1 MEKSK
6 PKLLNI
12 EKGFSLFE
20 IVIALVILSV
30 SLLVIYNLIL
40 STSVSIYKLEDHYL
54 AKEVAN
60 NRIALINTIEKPS
73 KPINRNG
80 MDPMGGKNWKW
91 EESFYIGISDE
102 FQIPVRYIGVGEGLE
117 DLQVFN
123 KYEFVDSFF
132 K

>member
-40 STSVSIYKLEDHYL
+40 STSVSVYKLEDHYL

-73 KPINRNG
+73 KPLNRNG
-80 MDPMGGKNWKW
+80 IISMGGKNWIW
-91 EESFYIGISDE
+91 EESFYNGITNE
-102 FQIPVRYIGVGEGLE
+102 FLE
-117 DLQVFN
+117 
-123 KYEFVDSFF
+123 YEILIKSENTTQYSYRTKGYLVNE
-132 K
+132 

>member
-1 MEKSK
+1 MEKLK
-6 PKLLNI
+6 PKLLNTK
-12 EKGFSLFE
+12 KGFSLFE
-20 IVIALVILSV
+20 IVIALAILST

-40 STSVSIYKLEDHYL
+40 YKLEDHYL

-80 MDPMGGKNWKW
+80 MDTMGGKNWKW

-102 FQIPVRYIGVGEGLE
+102 FLEYEILIKSEGSTQYIYSTKGYLVNE
-117 DLQVFN
+117 
-123 KYEFVDSFF
+123 
-132 K
+132 

>member
-30 SLLVIYNLIL
+30 SLLVIYKLIL

-73 KPINRNG
+73 KPLNRNG
-80 MDPMGGKNWKW
+80 IASMGGKNWKW
-91 EESFYIGISDE
+91 EESFYNGISPE
-102 FQIPVRYIGVGEGLE
+102 FLE
-117 DLQVFN
+117 
-123 KYEFVDSFF
+123 YEILIKSENSTQYSYGTKGYLVNE
-132 K
+132 

>member
-30 SLLVIYNLIL
+30 SLLVIYKLIL

-60 NRIALINTIEKPS
+60 NRVALINTIEKPVS
-73 KPINRNG
+73 YTHLTLPTT
-80 MDPMGGKNWKW
+80 P
-91 EESFYIGISDE
+91 Y
-102 FQIPVRYIGVGEGLE
+102 V
-117 DLQVFN
+117 
-123 KYEFVDSFF
+123 
-132 K
+132 

>member
-1 MEKSK
+1 MKQIITKTDEIIII
-6 PKLLNI
+6 PI
-12 EKGFSLFE
+12 LFE
-20 IVIALVILSV
+20 IASKA
-30 SLLVIYNLIL
+30 LVIYNLIL

-80 MDPMGGKNWKW
+80 MDTMGGKNWKW

-102 FQIPVRYIGVGEGLE
+102 FLEYEILIKSEGSTQYIYRTKGYLVNE
-117 DLQVFN
+117 
-123 KYEFVDSFF
+123 
-132 K
+132 